1 MILSKKILFS
11 AIALIGVAFS
21 ATSCSDDDKVATF
34 SVACT
39 YDGVFTEEKVGT
51 LNDAS
56 VITANEDGTYDILV
70 APSFTLGSAEFGAM
84 TLRKVQLVE
93 TEEGY
98 TFQNE
103 ANGVKIT
110 YAGNEA
116 QRKYPSILEFAAHLD
131 GTLSKSGKLDF
142 TLDLNHANTVF
153 FYYTFAG
160 QK

>member
-1 MILSKKILFS
+1 MTNKNILLS
-11 AIALIGVAFS
+11 AIFFGLAFVA
-21 ATSCSDDDKVATF
+21 CSDDDEAAAF
-34 SVACT
+34 SVAGT

-70 APSFTLGSAEFGAM
+70 APSFTLGSAEYGAM

-93 TEEGY
+93 NEEGY
-98 TFQNE
+98 TFENE
-103 ANGVKIT
+103 SNGVKIT

-116 QRKYPSILEFAAHLD
+116 QRQFPSILEFAAHLD

-153 FYYTFAG
+153 FYYTFTG